1 MLDDFHQAQ
10 FDEEPSQV
18 EEDPPETTAEA
29 YYNMLSSAQKPFHG
43 HTDVS
48 QLDATERLMAL
59 KS

>member
-1 MLDDFHQAQ
+1 MLNDFHQAQ
-10 FDEEPSQV
+10 FDEGPSQV
-18 EEDPPETTAEA
+18 EEDPPEATTKA

-48 QLDATERLMAL
+48 QLDAIERLMAL